1 MINLENFKA
10 QNPNEISKKLNLKKA
25 TKVML
30 DQETDN
36 TETSNQIDI
45 SVAISFKQQDKAK
58 KKNKSR
64 IEETSPN

>member
-1 MINLENFKA
+1 
-10 QNPNEISKKLNLKKA
+10 
-25 TKVML
+25 ML

-58 KKNKSR
+58 KKTNQGLKRPLQIEQEEINEAENTQGTRGSYRNKV
-64 IEETSPN
+64 TL

>member
-1 MINLENFKA
+1 
-10 QNPNEISKKLNLKKA
+10 
-25 TKVML
+25 ML

-58 KKNKSR
+58 KKQIKDWRDLSKSNEKR
-64 IEETSPN
+64 